1 MANYYK
7 VSPENLQELMTDH
20 IREVIDQLDKG
31 HPVLITPEKWAGNQN
46 ETASEEE
53 ECNCPACAS
62 KRDAMKHFAGKYSEE
77 QLEKFFDS
85 GEFPDEVSSYL
96 ESRIEIYLTEAI
108 DEVLGDELK
117 TFPKE
122 RLVHISELV
131 NLPSIPRYE
140 IKPITVDYHSSKSL
154 PKDHLIVSKAPAF
167 IKMIKPECPD
177 YMIIGNLE
185 TEAATNLRKSTE
197 SYRYN
202 QALIMKIGDKVMSA
216 EQPSSFG
223 LADLL
228 EALMN

>member
-7 VSPENLQELMTDH
+7 VSPENLQDLMTDH

-31 HPVLITPEKWAGNQN
+31 YPVLITPEKWSGNQN
-46 ETASEEE
+46 ETADDET
-53 ECNCPACAS
+53 ECDCPACTS

-77 QLEKFFDS
+77 QLEEFFDS

-96 ESRIEIYLTEAI
+96 DSRIEIHLTEAI
-108 DEVLGDELK
+108 DATLGEELK

-122 RLVHISELV
+122 RLVHISELT
-131 NLPSIPRYE
+131 NLPNIPRYE
-140 IKPITVDYHSSKSL
+140 IKPITVDYHSSKCL
-154 PKDHLIVSKAPAF
+154 PKDHFIVSKAPAF
-167 IKMIKPECPD
+167 IKMLKPDCPD

-216 EQPSSFG
+216 DKPSSFG

-228 EALMN
+228 DALMN